1 MPYTAKK
8 TLDLLVAVGCHFLA
22 QVKRNQRKLYEC
34 IKLYTALV
42 KPFATC
48 EYKDLGHGREVH
60 RRVELFDNQ
69 ATLPKGWEN
78 IQRLVRVRR
87 WGKSKVK

>member
-78 IQRLVRVRR
+78 TAIPTLALY
-87 WGKSKVK
+87 SNFTL